1 MPSLAQ
7 ARRGLALG
15 AIAGLG
21 VYRPPADAQPARRV
35 TGADLTGV
43 AYRVQPDQ
51 GISTPALAA
60 GAARAALGVAHV
72 LTSDIEMIIVGTTTP
87 DVLWPTTACLV
98 QTELKLPMVASF
110 DLYAAETSVL
120 SALNVG
126 LRYVA
131 AGARA
136 VLLIGAESDNQ
147 LVDLPGQGGRVH
159 SRAAAAMLLT
169 PAGDEGGVLS
179 TTAGGAAQ
187 PDGNGD
193 AQDRTLLRGL
203 TEADAE
209 CLQKAHLAIS
219 EIDLV
224 IGEQSAPEITQAW
237 SRLAGCRHRDR
248 RHHLAG
254 PHHPRNLGGG
264 QGWSIRRA
272 PGAGVRSDRDAE
284 PGRERSRGFQA
295 GGPAR
300 PQRGASH
307 VTIRPVRDGGHP
319 RGSRGLGTPD
329 HRGEPRPGRRHRGE
343 RHRGSGADRGGA
355 DRPQGT
361 GTLPHQPLHRADDD

>member
-21 VYRPPADAQPARRV
+21 IYRPPAAAPAARRI
-35 TGADLTGV
+35 TGSDLSGV
-43 AYRVQPDQ
+43 SYRVHADQ
-51 GISTPALAA
+51 GVSTPALAA
-60 GAARAALGVAHV
+60 GAARAALRAAGVPP
-72 LTSDIEMIIVGTTTP
+72 SEIEMIIVGTTTP

-98 QTELKLPMVASF
+98 QTELQLPMVASF
-110 DLYAAETSVL
+110 DLYAAEASVL

-126 LRYVA
+126 IRYVA

-159 SRAAAAMLLT
+159 GRAAAAAVLT
-169 PAGDEGGVLS
+169 PAGNDAGILS

-193 AQDRTLLRGL
+193 ARDRTLVRGL
-203 TEADAE
+203 TEAAAE
-209 CLQKAHLAIS
+209 CLQKAKLAIS

-237 SRLAGCRHRDR
+237 SRLAGVAPGRIMLDEARYGSLLSAAPLVALHDAVQTGRLR
-248 RHHLAG
+248 NGMTALVLACGSG
-254 PHHPRNLGGG
+254 PSWAAACLRWGGG
-264 QGWSIRRA
+264 GIAEAS
-272 PGAGVRSDRDAE
+272 PGVE
-284 PGRERSRGFQA
+284 PS
-295 GGPAR
+295 
-300 PQRGASH
+300 
-307 VTIRPVRDGGHP
+307 VKC
-319 RGSRGLGTPD
+319 
-329 HRGEPRPGRRHRGE
+329 
-343 RHRGSGADRGGA
+343 
-355 DRPQGT
+355 
-361 GTLPHQPLHRADDD
+361 